1 MPDSEKKKNSDDDL
15 DWVTVSYK
23 TIYSVLGVV
32 LLIAGGLLYFKY
44 GRTAAPTP
52 PVPEAASA
60 ATTARF
66 TSIDGAVKVK
76 AVGTFEW
83 VNANRGIVLK
93 KSDLVRT
100 GPGASAEITFFDGTV
115 VHVRPDSLIT
125 IEETSEDPSTRRRKV
140 AWHISSGEVNFQT
153 VRANVPGSATEVS
166 TPTVK
171 STVGENSAANIRVAQ
186 TGDSDIRLFRGS
198 GRVETKGGQTVSL
211 AGNEALKVDASG
223 AAGEKISLPA
233 PPALLAPAHQ
243 SEISYADPSRSTTL
257 LVWKPVPGAV
267 SYRLMLD
274 YSAFFSRPLVDQPVR
289 DTSQELRGLEE
300 GKYYWRVAAVD
311 KSGNEGPFSEFARFG
326 VTKPLAGQAPQGTP
340 PPLTIDS
347 LDVRTNILQIKGRT
361 EPGATVTVNGQ
372 RVDVQGNGSFN
383 EFVTLEKLG
392 KQTVVVRAVGVD
404 GGVSEQRRTVVA
416 AY

>member
-1 MPDSEKKKNSDDDL
+1 MPDSRNKKSSDDDL
-15 DWVTVSYK
+15 DWVNVSYK
-23 TIYSVLGVV
+23 TIYSVLALV
-32 LLIAGGLLYFKY
+32 LLIAGGYLYARY
-44 GRTAAPTP
+44 GREAAPAG
-52 PVPEAASA
+52 PVAGTTTA

-83 VNANRGIVLK
+83 VNANRNITLK

-100 GPGASAEITFFDGTV
+100 GPGAAAEITFFDGTV

-198 GRVETKGGQTVSL
+198 GRVETKGGQTVAL
-211 AGNEALKVDASG
+211 AGNEAVKVDASG
-223 AAGEKISLPA
+223 DAGEKISLPNA
-233 PPALLAPAHQ
+233 PALLAPAHQ
-243 SEISYADPSRSTTL
+243 SEISYADPARSTTL
-257 LVWKPVPGAV
+257 LVWRPVPGAA

-274 YSAFFSRPLVDQPVR
+274 YSASFSRPLVDQDVR

-311 KSGNEGPFSEFARFG
+311 RSGNEGPFSDFARFG
-326 VTKPLAGQAPQGTP
+326 VTKPLAERPPKGAP
-340 PPLTIDS
+340 PPLSIDS

-361 EPGATVTVNGQ
+361 EPGASVTVNGQ
-372 RVDVQGNGSFN
+372 RIDVQVDGSFN

-392 KQTVVVRAVGVD
+392 KQVIVVRAVGVD
-404 GGVSEQRRTVVA
+404 GGVNEQRRTVVA

>member
-1 MPDSEKKKNSDDDL
+1 MRDSKNKNNDDDL
-15 DWVTVSYK
+15 DWTTVSYK

-32 LLIAGGLLYFKY
+32 LLIAGGYLYFKY
-44 GRTAAPTP
+44 GRSAAPAE
-52 PVPEAASA
+52 PVAGTTATN
-60 ATTARF
+60 TTARF

-83 VNANRGIVLK
+83 VNANRNMVLK

-100 GPGASAEITFFDGTV
+100 GPGATSEITFFDGTV

-198 GRVETKGGQTVSL
+198 GRVETKGGQSVAL

-223 AAGEKISLPA
+223 AAGEKITLPN

-243 SEISYADPSRSTTL
+243 SEISYADPGRSTTL
-257 LVWKPVPGAV
+257 LVWRPVPRAA

-274 YSAFFSRPLVDQPVR
+274 YSAFFSRPLVDQGVR

-311 KSGNEGPFSEFARFG
+311 KSGNEGPFSEFARFS
-326 VTKPLAGQAPQGTP
+326 VTKPLGGQAQKGAP

-347 LDVRTNILQIKGRT
+347 LDVRTNILQIKGRS

-392 KQTVVVRAVGVD
+392 KQTIVVRAVGVD